1 MSFKSKLKEVQS
13 KIKDSS
19 TEEIL
24 GKVQDAVNTV
34 DTLNKSLPTP
44 LRKHIGV
51 AVGVLD
57 LVVGATV
64 AIRKVLGRQ

>member
-1 MSFKSKLKEVQS
+1 MSFKSKLQEVKS

-24 GKVQDAVNTV
+24 GKVQDVVNTV

-44 LRKHIGV
+44 MRKRISV
-51 AVGVLD
+51 AVGVFD

>member
-1 MSFKSKLKEVQS
+1 MSLKSKLKEVKA

-24 GKVQDAVNTV
+24 GKVQDVVNTV

-44 LRKHIGV
+44 VRKHVGV
-51 AVGVLD
+51 AVSVLD

-64 AIRKVLGRQ
+64 AIRKVLGR

>member
-1 MSFKSKLKEVQS
+1 MSFKSKLKEVKL

-24 GKVQDAVNTV
+24 GKVQDVVNTV

-44 LRKHIGV
+44 ARKRIGI

-57 LVVGATV
+57 LLVGATV
-64 AIRKVLGRQ
+64 AIRKVLGR

>member
-1 MSFKSKLKEVQS
+1 MSFKAKLKEVKS

-24 GKVQDAVNTV
+24 GKVQDVVNTV
-34 DTLNKSLPTP
+34 DTLNKSLPVP
-44 LRKHIGV
+44 IRKRIGIT
-51 AVGVLD
+51 VGVLD

-64 AIRKVLGRQ
+64 AIRKLLGRQ

>member
-1 MSFKSKLKEVQS
+1 MGFKSKFKEVQS

-24 GKVQDAVNTV
+24 GKVQDVVNTV

-44 LRKHIGV
+44 VRKRIGV
-51 AVGVLD
+51 TVGVFD
-57 LVVGATV
+57 LLLGATV

>member
-1 MSFKSKLKEVQS
+1 MSLKSKLKEVKS

-24 GKVQDAVNTV
+24 GKVQAVVNTV
-34 DTLNKSLPTP
+34 DTLNKSLPVP
-44 LRKHIGV
+44 MRKRIGI

-64 AIRKVLGRQ
+64 AIRKVLGR